1 MNIIIRKIT
10 IVLKVKKKRLPGNI
24 LKDKAKIMTKLKL

>member
-10 IVLKVKKKRLPGNI
+10 IVLKVKKKRLPEEAF
-24 LKDKAKIMTKLKL
+24 KKEKHFKRQS